1 MTNAFK
7 MKLIPALAG
16 AALMAANVAWAQ
28 TDATSPPPG
37 DAAKSVLASEA
48 VPLPETRTSG
58 DVSYVTGGIPYEQIP
73 AFTQA
78 RGQYSLNIEVY
89 EKDGAKNGFS
99 ADAQV
104 KLIDRKGAVVLDA
117 KTDGPYLWAKVPPG
131 QYRLQ
136 TTLAGK
142 MKEQRVSVGN
152 GKSTRAIVV
161 FPQGTSDNFGG

>member
-7 MKLIPALAG
+7 MKLIPVLAC
-16 AALMAANVAWAQ
+16 AALMAANGAWAQ

-37 DAAKSVLASEA
+37 DAAKSVLAGEA
-48 VPLPETRTSG
+48 VPLPETRMSG

-78 RGQYSLNIEVY
+78 RGQYSLNVEVY

-104 KLIDRKGAVVLDA
+104 KLINMKGAVVLDA